1 MTEEKESLP
10 VSSFFEENEKEK
22 EREGEKREEKS
33 KDFPVFDAVP
43 F

>member
-1 MTEEKESLP
+1 MEDQESLP
-10 VSSFFEENEKEK
+10 VSSFFEENGNGN
-22 EREGEKREEKS
+22 ERTEEKREEKS